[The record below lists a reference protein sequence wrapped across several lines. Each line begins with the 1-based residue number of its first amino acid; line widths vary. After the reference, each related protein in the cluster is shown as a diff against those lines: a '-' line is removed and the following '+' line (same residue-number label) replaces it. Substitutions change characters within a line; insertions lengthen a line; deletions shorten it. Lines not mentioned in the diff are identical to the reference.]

1 MSGSSK
7 PGGARGGGF
16 FGFCFFGS
24 GGGAILMGG
33 TYITQCNRQS
43 NAMRTASSAK
53 MTARCFDDV
62 GGGLA
67 IALFDFAGR
76 ISDGR
81 GLLLGVGG
89 FCFDGDG
96 WLLRRRAG
104 DCDARARGGIVAI
117 RPRHGVLLITLNYFI
132 QKGEILRGAF
142 LLPYHPVLARRA
154 GGRRNFRS
162 RVRRTLSKRPGHL
175 LPIQW
180 RHQLP
185 QTHLLLP
192 PPPPFHSIYLPNLA
206 IAATSFRDRI
216 R

>member
-1 MSGSSK
+1 MPFVSLHDWPGHRIHPQSHKISSSSSGLMSGSSK

-104 DCDARARGGIVAI
+104 DCDARARGGIVVSQFVTARGVVFDHYQNKSINAELLALLGRAPCWAPSEVPRSSDELLQAI
-117 RPRHGVLLITLNYFI
+117 RP
-132 QKGEILRGAF
+132 
-142 LLPYHPVLARRA
+142 
-154 GGRRNFRS
+154 S
-162 RVRRTLSKRPGHL
+162 
-175 LPIQW
+175 
-180 RHQLP
+180 
-185 QTHLLLP
+185 
-192 PPPPFHSIYLPNLA
+192 
-206 IAATSFRDRI
+206 AT
-216 R
+216 